1 MKRGVSPLLSFI
13 LVLLLALAIYIF
25 LFPWFTT
32 ITQKFSEGTEASSER
47 PLHCDNIYLSVNKVT
62 RKRDE
67 INVTINVKNSGTF
80 IIERFT
86 VTRETA
92 YHPESSCL
100 MLNTDLEPNEN
111 KDIVVPI
118 FSPFNLTSSL
128 CPGQINPAQI
138 VPCINIKKI
147 ELVPWINVD
156 GVDIACVDRLLEVDV
171 ENANKVCQFVAG
183 ACNSDETRL
192 CYTGDQS
199 LIGTGVCWWG
209 DELCVNNAWSGNCAG
224 EVLPSPE
231 ICDGLDNNCING
243 IDEGIAA
250 QSCYTGIP
258 QSTQNNPPCHA
269 GTWTCNAGGVWG
281 PICNGEQT
289 PLKPNDVCL
298 GSGYGNGVDE
308 DCDGVIDDGCLVWI
322 SNKYEFE
329 DSITVSECDCG
340 TAGGYGGS
348 YSKCSWFL
356 AANYC
361 SRNTPIID
369 DFGSCKNAI
378 NGGGVGQCVFLK
390 NADDPNLI
398 GKDRWFAF
406 NLGISIADPSINL
419 NSLECDVKVRLE
431 GASDQNHEDL
441 FIMTNGQS
449 ITYLDDLNNPV
460 DTWEERTI
468 GRYEIGRLI
477 EGSNT
482 IRVGNPKDPPEDA
495 INGLISSTHGDW
507 FKFYCYNPIV
517 NP

>member
-1 MKRGVSPLLSFI
+1 MKRGMSPLLSFI

-32 ITQKFSEGTEASSER
+32 ITQKFSEGTEGSSER

-128 CPGQINPAQI
+128 CPGQISPAQI

-171 ENANKVCQFVAG
+171 EGANKVCQFVAG
-183 ACNSDETRL
+183 ACNSGETRL
-192 CYTGDQS
+192 CYTRDQS
-199 LIGTGVCWWG
+199 LIGIGVCWWG

-224 EVLPSPE
+224 EVPPSQE
-231 ICDGLDNNCING
+231 ICDDKDNDCNG
-243 IDEGIAA
+243 IINDGIAA

-258 QSTQNNPPCHA
+258 QSTQNNPPCHG

-289 PLKPNDVCL
+289 PLQPNDVCNADQT
-298 GSGYGNGVDE
+298 GNGIDE
-308 DCDGVIDDGCLVWI
+308 DCDGFVDDGCLVW
-322 SNKYEFE
+322 
-329 DSITVSECDCG
+329 VS
-340 TAGGYGGS
+340 
-348 YSKCSWFL
+348 
-356 AANYC
+356 
-361 SRNTPIID
+361 
-369 DFGSCKNAI
+369 
-378 NGGGVGQCVFLK
+378 
-390 NADDPNLI
+390 
-398 GKDRWFAF
+398 
-406 NLGISIADPSINL
+406 
-419 NSLECDVKVRLE
+419 
-431 GASDQNHEDL
+431 QN
-441 FIMTNGQS
+441 
-449 ITYLDDLNNPV
+449 
-460 DTWEERTI
+460 
-468 GRYEIGRLI
+468 YEIEDAMR
-477 EGSNT
+477 SY
-482 IRVGNPKDPPEDA
+482 PDPP
-495 INGLISSTHGDW
+495 GT
-507 FKFYCYNPIV
+507 V
-517 NP
+517 VQ